1 MSDAQ
6 VFWSYDPALYTAP
19 LYDPTSLAFREDPYP
34 HYHRLRQ
41 YDPVHFYMPASCWIL
56 TRYHDVRSVLFD
68 PRFGIALEWLEQS
81 PYVSAQMQQP
91 FNRIIRK
98 QILSGDPPAHTRI
111 RAIMQRWFTPSKLDA
126 LRPVIQQ
133 SVDECINSALEAGSF
148 EFISG
153 FAYRMPFQVVCQMM
167 GVPNEERA
175 PLEGFT
181 HALMRS
187 TDPTPMSPPELASC
201 NAAAEGFRDYFL
213 DLARRRHQEITEA
226 PAPVDIFSELVRA
239 RDQGQITEEEMI
251 ANFILLFCAGHDTVV
266 NLFGNGLLALHRN
279 PDQLEI
285 LRNDPSL
292 IRGAIEELL
301 RYDTTLQIARRT
313 ALEWVKVGGDST
325 GVNPNAGKWIGPSQ
339 YVVCCLGA
347 ANRDPEVF
355 EDPDRL
361 DVRRRNVKPLSFGGG
376 IHTCLGAQLA
386 RIEGEIGFST
396 LLRRIPDLQLE
407 TLKPVWTQNTTI
419 RSLASLP
426 ARCSGANEPRPQP
439 TEAQPQPTE
448 PRP

>member
-1 MSDAQ
+1 MTPG
-6 VFWSYDPALYTAP
+6 SYTVPL
-19 LYDPTSLAFREDPYP
+19 LYDPTSLAFRENPYP
-34 HYHRLRQ
+34 EYHRLRQ
-41 YDPVHFYMPASCWIL
+41 IDPVHYYAPAGCWIL
-56 TRYHDVRSVLFD
+56 TRYHDARSVLFD
-68 PRFGIALEWLEQS
+68 PRFGIALDWLEKV
-81 PYVSAQMQQP
+81 PYVGVQMQQP
-91 FNRIIRK
+91 FNRIIRT

-111 RAIMQRWFTPSKLDA
+111 RGIMQRWFTPSKLDA

-133 SVDECINSALEAGSF
+133 SVDDCINTALEAGTF
-148 EFISG
+148 DFISG

-167 GVPNEERA
+167 GIPHEERP

-187 TDPTPMSPPELASC
+187 TDPHPMSGEELAAC
-201 NAAAEGFRDYFL
+201 NAGAIGFRDYFL
-213 DLARRRHQEITEA
+213 DLARRRQAEITQA
-226 PAPVDIFSELVRA
+226 ATPADIFSELVRA
-239 RDQGQITEEEMI
+239 RDQSQITEEEMI
-251 ANFILLFCAGHDTVV
+251 SNYILLFCAGHDTVV

-279 PDQLEI
+279 PDQLAI

-313 ALEWVKVGGDST
+313 AFEWVQVGS
-325 GVNPNAGKWIGPSQ
+325 KWIGPGQ

-361 DVRRRNVKPLSFGGG
+361 DVTRKNVKPLSFGGS

-396 LLRRIPDLQLE
+396 LLRRIPNLQLE
-407 TLKPVWTQNTTI
+407 TLNPVWTQNTTI
-419 RSLASLP
+419 RSLQSLP
-426 ARCSGANEPRPQP
+426 ARCTPA
-439 TEAQPQPTE
+439 T
-448 PRP
+448 

>member
-1 MSDAQ
+1 MT
-6 VFWSYDPALYTAP
+6 PAAYASP
-19 LYDPTSLAFREDPYP
+19 LYDPTSLAFRENPYP

-41 YDPVHFYMPASCWIL
+41 LDPIHYYAPAGCWIL
-56 TRYHDVRSVLFD
+56 TRYHDIRSVLFD
-68 PRFGIALEWLEQS
+68 PRFGIALDWLEQY
-81 PYVSAQMQQP
+81 PYISAQMQQP
-91 FNRIIRK
+91 FNRIIRT

-111 RAIMQRWFTPSKLDA
+111 RAIMQRWFTPAKLDA

-133 SVDECINSALEAGSF
+133 SVDECINNALEAGSF
-148 EFISG
+148 DFISG
-153 FAYRMPFQVVCQMM
+153 FAYRMPFQVICQMM
-167 GVPNEERA
+167 GIPNDERF

-187 TDPTPMSPPELASC
+187 TDPTPMSAQELAAC
-201 NAAAEGFRDYFL
+201 NAGAIGFRDYFL
-213 DLARRRHQEITEA
+213 DLARRRHEEITKAEA
-226 PAPVDIFSELVRA
+226 PADIFSELVRA
-239 RDQGQITEEEMI
+239 RDQSQITEEEMI
-251 ANFILLFCAGHDTVV
+251 SNFILLFCAGHDTVV

-279 PDQLEI
+279 PDQLKI
-285 LRNDPSL
+285 LRDDPSL

-313 ALEWVKVGGDST
+313 ALEWVQVGQ
-325 GVNPNAGKWIGPSQ
+325 KWIGPSQ

-361 DVRRRNVKPLSFGGG
+361 DVTRKNVKPLSFGGG

-396 LLRRIPDLQLE
+396 LLRRIPNLQLE
-407 TLKPVWTQNTTI
+407 TVNPVWTQNTTI

-426 ARCSGANEPRPQP
+426 ARC
-439 TEAQPQPTE
+439 
-448 PRP
+448 